1 MATDVTG
8 SNRVVLTEHALM
20 EDALNRVVP
29 PGTHVRVDELVTAL
43 RNSRR
48 YGVYFQKVNRHGL
61 SRTLSRWLR
70 AGAFRNHALVSGVGI
85 CNVIG
90 KYNTDDGSP
99 AFKEMTLEFNVP
111 KQMQEQLSKF

>member
-20 EDALNRVVP
+20 EDALNRVVL

-43 RNSRR
+43 RNSKR
-48 YGVYFQKVNRHGL
+48 YGVYFQKVNRYGL

-70 AGAFRNHALVSGVGI
+70 TGAFRNHALVSGVGI
-85 CNVIG
+85 RNVSDRPEQ
-90 KYNTDDGSP
+90 KTMQLD
-99 AFKEMTLEFNVP
+99 FNLP
-111 KQMQEQLSKF
+111 KRMADKLSKF